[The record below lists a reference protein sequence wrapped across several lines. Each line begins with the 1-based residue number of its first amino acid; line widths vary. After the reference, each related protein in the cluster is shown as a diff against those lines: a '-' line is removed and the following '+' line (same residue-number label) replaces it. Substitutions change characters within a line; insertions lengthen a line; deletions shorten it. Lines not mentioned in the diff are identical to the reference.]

1 MMARIKVLI
10 SHYHEERAL
19 ADAWKELLKST
30 SLGAIEAW
38 YSSDSHAAGGM
49 TIGIEWRDQLHEKL
63 AESNFILAIQTPT
76 SAGRPWV
83 MWECGVA
90 SGIDKE
96 RGIIPIIYSMKP
108 GELANPISSYQL
120 YQGEDE
126 NQVRQVCERLTM
138 AADLHP
144 EPHVY
149 TEPLKKYF
157 NAIKLYRPRKA
168 IHPEQIEIW
177 RDRFE
182 KLIQSGRVNEIFAMR
197 QQMYASLG
205 KPFNPV
211 DPSVHELL
219 SKILLDQGYFQAAS
233 EEVDYALKL
242 LNEDTV
248 LLHRKALA
256 LVELHNLQEAKNVI
270 NEIISLNQELHS
282 NPEIASLQGRLYREQ
297 WRLTE
302 NPQDLDAAIEAYY
315 RAYQAD
321 KTQYYPGINAATL
334 SLTKG
339 DTELANQI
347 FQEIVTLCQQRQQGS
362 VVSYWVDFTAGEAYL
377 GQGDV
382 EAAIAEYKK
391 GVSRTPPPPSRD
403 QDSAI
408 KGVRRIVMAKK
419 LSSEI
424 ITQIEAIL
432 KQQQ

>member
-1 MMARIKVLI
+1 MIARIKVLI

-96 RGIIPIIYSMKP
+96 RGIIAIIYSMKP
-108 GELANPISSYQL
+108 GDLANPISSYQL

-126 NQVRQVCERLTM
+126 NQVRQVCERLTV

-149 TEPLKKYF
+149 TEPLKRYF
-157 NAIKLYRPRKA
+157 NAIKLYCPRKA

-219 SKILLDQGYFQAAS
+219 SKILLDQGYFQDVIQ
-233 EEVDYALKL
+233 EVDYALKL
-242 LNEDTV
+242 LDGDTV
-248 LLHRKALA
+248 LLYRKALA
-256 LVELHNLQEAKNVI
+256 LVELHNLPEAKTVI
-270 NEIISLNQELHS
+270 DEIISRNETLGLNSEF
-282 NPEIASLQGRLYREQ
+282 ASLQGRLYREQ
-297 WRLTE
+297 WKLTD

-321 KTQYYPGINAATL
+321 KTQYYPGVNAATL
-334 SLTKG
+334 SLSKG
-339 DTELANQI
+339 DTELATQI
-347 FQEIVTLCQQRQQGS
+347 FQDVLKVCQQLQQQQI
-362 VVSYWVDFTAGEAYL
+362 VSYWVDFTVGEVYL
-377 GQGDV
+377 GLGDV

-391 GVSRTPPPPSRD
+391 GLSRTPPPPSRD
-403 QDSAI
+403 RNSAL
-408 KGVRRIVMAKK
+408 KGVRRVVNAKK
-419 LSSEI
+419 LPNE
-424 ITQIEAIL
+424 TVTNIEAIL
-432 KQQQ
+432 KQ

>member
-182 KLIQSGRVNEIFAMR
+182 KLIQSGRTNEIFAMR

-391 GVSRTPPPPSRD
+391 GVSRTPPPPLRD
-403 QDSAI
+403 QDSAV

>member
-1 MMARIKVLI
+1 
-10 SHYHEERAL
+10 
-19 ADAWKELLKST
+19 
-30 SLGAIEAW
+30 
-38 YSSDSHAAGGM
+38 
-49 TIGIEWRDQLHEKL
+49 
-63 AESNFILAIQTPT
+63 
-76 SAGRPWV
+76 
-83 MWECGVA
+83 
-90 SGIDKE
+90 
-96 RGIIPIIYSMKP
+96 
-108 GELANPISSYQL
+108 
-120 YQGEDE
+120 
-126 NQVRQVCERLTM
+126 
-138 AADLHP
+138 
-144 EPHVY
+144 
-149 TEPLKKYF
+149 
-157 NAIKLYRPRKA
+157 
-168 IHPEQIEIW
+168 
-177 RDRFE
+177 
-182 KLIQSGRVNEIFAMR
+182 MR

-242 LNEDTV
+242 LDEDTV

-270 NEIISLNQELHS
+270 NEIISLNEELHS

-347 FQEIVTLCQQRQQGS
+347 FQEIVKLCQQRQQGS

-377 GQGDV
+377 GLGNE

-403 QDSAI
+403 RDSAI

>member
-30 SLGAIEAW
+30 SLGVIEAW

-144 EPHVY
+144 EAHVY
-149 TEPLKKYF
+149 TEPLKRYF

-219 SKILLDQGYFQAAS
+219 SKILLDQGYFQDVI

-242 LNEDTV
+242 LDGDTV
-248 LLHRKALA
+248 LLYRKALA
-256 LVELHNLQEAKNVI
+256 LVELHNLPEAKTVI
-270 NEIISLNQELHS
+270 DEIISRNETLRLNSEF
-282 NPEIASLQGRLYREQ
+282 ASLQGRFYREQ
-297 WRLTE
+297 WKLTD

-321 KTQYYPGINAATL
+321 KTQYYPGVNAATL

-339 DTELANQI
+339 DTELATQI
-347 FQEIVTLCQQRQQGS
+347 FQDVLKVCQQLQQQQI
-362 VVSYWVDFTAGEAYL
+362 VSYWVDFTVGEVYL
-377 GQGDV
+377 GLGDV

-391 GVSRTPPPPSRD
+391 GLSRTPPPPSRD
-403 QDSAI
+403 RNSAL
-408 KGVRRIVMAKK
+408 KGVRRVVNAKK
-419 LSSEI
+419 LPNENV
-424 ITQIEAIL
+424 TNIEAIL
-432 KQQQ
+432 KQ

>member
-219 SKILLDQGYFQAAS
+219 SKILLDQGYFQDVI

-242 LNEDTV
+242 LDEDTV

-391 GVSRTPPPPSRD
+391 GVSRTPPPPLRD
-403 QDSAI
+403 QDSAV

>member
-182 KLIQSGRVNEIFAMR
+182 KLIQSGRTNEIFAMR

-219 SKILLDQGYFQAAS
+219 SKILLDQGYFQDVI

-242 LNEDTV
+242 LDEDTV

-391 GVSRTPPPPSRD
+391 GVSRTPPPPLRD
-403 QDSAI
+403 QDSAV

>member
-126 NQVRQVCERLTM
+126 NQVRQVCERLTV

-149 TEPLKKYF
+149 TEPLKRYF

-177 RDRFE
+177 RGRFE

-219 SKILLDQGYFQAAS
+219 SKILLDQGYFQDVI

-242 LNEDTV
+242 LDEDTV

-270 NEIISLNQELHS
+270 NEIISLNEELHS

-391 GVSRTPPPPSRD
+391 GVSRTPPPPLRD
-403 QDSAI
+403 QDSAV

>member
-1 MMARIKVLI
+1 MIARIKVLI

-76 SAGRPWV
+76 SAGRPWI

-126 NQVRQVCERLTM
+126 SQVRQVCERLTV
-138 AADLHP
+138 AANLYP

-149 TEPLKKYF
+149 TEPLKRYF

-182 KLIQSGRVNEIFAMR
+182 KLIQSGRSNEIFAMR

-219 SKILLDQGYFQAAS
+219 SKILLDQGYFQDVI

-242 LNEDTV
+242 LDGDTV
-248 LLHRKALA
+248 LLYRKALA
-256 LVELHNLQEAKNVI
+256 IVELHNLPQAKTVI
-270 NEIISLNQELHS
+270 NEIISRNETLRLNSEF
-282 NPEIASLQGRLYREQ
+282 ASLQGRLYREQ
-297 WRLTE
+297 WKLTDK
-302 NPQDLDAAIEAYY
+302 PQDLDAAIEAYY

-321 KTQYYPGINAATL
+321 KTQYYPGVNAATL
-334 SLTKG
+334 SLAKG
-339 DTELANQI
+339 DTELATQI
-347 FQEIVTLCQQRQQGS
+347 FQDVLKVCQQLQQQQI
-362 VVSYWVDFTAGEAYL
+362 VSYWVDFTVGEVYL
-377 GQGDV
+377 GLGDV

-391 GVSRTPPPPSRD
+391 GLSRTPPPPSRD
-403 QDSAI
+403 RNSAL
-408 KGVRRIVMAKK
+408 KGVRRVVNAKK
-419 LSSEI
+419 LPNE
-424 ITQIEAIL
+424 TVTNIEAIL
-432 KQQQ
+432 KQ

>member
-138 AADLHP
+138 AADLRP

-149 TEPLKKYF
+149 TEPLKRYF

-182 KLIQSGRVNEIFAMR
+182 KLIQSGRTNEIFAMR

-219 SKILLDQGYFQAAS
+219 SKILLDQGYFQDVI

-242 LNEDTV
+242 LDEDTV

-270 NEIISLNQELHS
+270 NEIISLNEELHS

-347 FQEIVTLCQQRQQGS
+347 FQEIVTLCKQRQQGS

-391 GVSRTPPPPSRD
+391 GVSRTPPPPLRD
-403 QDSAI
+403 QDSAV

>member
-182 KLIQSGRVNEIFAMR
+182 KLIQSGRTNEIFAMR

-347 FQEIVTLCQQRQQGS
+347 FQEIVTLCKQRQQGS

-377 GQGDV
+377 GLGNE

-391 GVSRTPPPPSRD
+391 GVSRTPPPPLRD
-403 QDSAI
+403 QDSAV

>member
-1 MMARIKVLI
+1 MTARIKVLI

-38 YSSDSHAAGGM
+38 YSSDSHAVGGM
-49 TIGIEWRDQLHEKL
+49 TIGLEWRNELHQKL

-108 GELANPISSYQL
+108 SDFANPISSYQL

-126 NQVRQVCERLTM
+126 NQVRQVCERLTV
-138 AADLHP
+138 AANLHP
-144 EPHVY
+144 EAHVY
-149 TEPLKKYF
+149 TEPLKRYF

-168 IHPEQIEIW
+168 IQPEQIEIW

-182 KLIQSGRVNEIFAMR
+182 KLIQSGRVNEVFAMR

-219 SKILLDQGYFQAAS
+219 SKILLDQGYFQDVI

-242 LNEDTV
+242 LDKDTV

-256 LVELHNLQEAKNVI
+256 LVELHNLPEAENVI
-270 NEIISLNQELHS
+270 QEILSLNEELYS
-282 NPEIASLQGRLYREQ
+282 NPEFASLQGRLYREQ
-297 WRLTE
+297 WKLTD
-302 NPQDLDAAIEAYY
+302 NPQNLDAAIEAYY
-315 RAYQAD
+315 RAYKAD
-321 KTQYYPGINAATL
+321 KTQYYPGINAASL

-339 DTELANQI
+339 DTELATQI
-347 FQEIVTLCQQRQQGS
+347 FQEILILCQQFQQQP

-377 GQGDV
+377 GLGNV
-382 EAAIAEYKK
+382 EAAIVEYKK
-391 GVSRTPPPPSRD
+391 GITRIPSPSPRD
-403 QDSAI
+403 KNSAI
-408 KGVRRIVMAKK
+408 KGLRRIVTAKK
-419 LSSEI
+419 LPNEI
-424 ITQIEAIL
+424 VNQIEAIITQ
-432 KQQQ
+432 K

>member
-126 NQVRQVCERLTM
+126 NQVRQVCERLTV

-149 TEPLKKYF
+149 TEPLKRYF

-182 KLIQSGRVNEIFAMR
+182 KLIQSGRTNEIFAMR

-219 SKILLDQGYFQAAS
+219 SKILLDQGYFEAAS

-242 LNEDTV
+242 LDGDTV

-270 NEIISLNQELHS
+270 NEIISLNEELHS

-347 FQEIVTLCQQRQQGS
+347 FQEIVKLCQQRQQGS

-377 GQGDV
+377 GLGNE

>member
-126 NQVRQVCERLTM
+126 NQVRQVCERLTV

-149 TEPLKKYF
+149 TEPLKRYF

-182 KLIQSGRVNEIFAMR
+182 KLIQSGRTNEIFAMR

-242 LNEDTV
+242 LDEDTV

-256 LVELHNLQEAKNVI
+256 LVELYNLQEARNVI
-270 NEIISLNQELHS
+270 DEILSLNEELHS

-347 FQEIVTLCQQRQQGS
+347 FQEIVKLCQQRQQGS

-377 GQGDV
+377 GLGNE